1 MEYKRFK
8 KLEEKTSSLESF
20 FGWYSYY

>member
-1 MEYKRFK
+1 MALKRFK

-20 FGWYSYY
+20 FGWYSHY